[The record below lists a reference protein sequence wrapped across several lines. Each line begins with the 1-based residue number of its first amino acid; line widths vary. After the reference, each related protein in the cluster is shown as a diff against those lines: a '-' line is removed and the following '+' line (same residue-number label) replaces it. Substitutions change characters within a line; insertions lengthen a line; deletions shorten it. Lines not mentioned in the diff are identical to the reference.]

1 MDINSMSFL
10 RDSLS
15 HHYELRNAMDQK
27 ASFLSA
33 LAGVIFGLSVSHLR
47 DLHFLILA
55 IASFFTV
62 FISIMIVCL
71 PYRGK
76 ITNKLGLL
84 CWWGFLGKNFKEYQ
98 DELDKVFSSEKN
110 IAEEYELEIWNLANY
125 SLKPKSKLLKLAS
138 FILIFGLLA
147 GFVLFFV

>member
-1 MDINSMSFL
+1 MIFL

-15 HHYELRNAMDQK
+15 HHYELRNALDQK

-33 LAGVIFGLSVSHLR
+33 LAGVIFGLSVSHLG
-47 DLHFLILA
+47 DLRFLVLA
-55 IASFFTV
+55 VASFLTV

-76 ITNKLGLL
+76 ISNKLGLL
-84 CWWGFLGKNFKEYQ
+84 CWWGFLGKNFNEYK
-98 DELDKVFSSEKN
+98 DELDKVFSSEEN
-110 IAEEYELEIWNLANY
+110 IAEEYKREIWNMANY
-125 SLKPKSKLLKLAS
+125 SLKPKSKLLKLSS